1 MPKNNNLNAVQLP
14 MDIRFDV
21 EPETEFKVLE
31 DSLQVTLVDAPT
43 EEQLLSYIP
52 QYVNATWAENA
63 FEYKDYTDE
72 HKKMSVVKMLKGK
85 TLPSALET
93 IRFTFMITGITLQEV
108 THILRH
114 RQGSFS
120 AVCTGDRFMHFDD
133 VIMPESIANSPE
145 FAERYKQLAIESKK
159 LYADMI
165 DTKEISLMDAR
176 YALPKSTNQTYYMSM
191 NYKDL
196 VGFIKQRIDQ
206 AIQPASDNI
215 MAYQMWNAVCKQLP
229 IVSLA
234 EVVDYEMPSWF
245 FINTA
250 RSGNSTNLYL
260 PAPHNDKFEWNEDDF
275 IYKKQRY
282 ELSGTNG
289 KPSTF
294 SNKLNSYI
302 KELNEIKAEY
312 EKNNPDVADMFEQVK
327 NM

>member
-1 MPKNNNLNAVQLP
+1 MKNNSLEPVKLP
-14 MDIRFDV
+14 MEIRFGV
-21 EPETEFKVLE
+21 EPKTEFKTLE
-31 DSLQVTLVDAPT
+31 DSIQITLVDAPT

-52 QYVNATWAENA
+52 QYVNATWAENP
-63 FEYKDYTDE
+63 FEYKEYSEE
-72 HKKMSVVKMLKGK
+72 HKMMSIVKMLSGK

-133 VIMPESIANSPE
+133 VIMPEAIANSPE

-165 DTKEISLMDAR
+165 DSKEISLMDAR

-229 IVSLA
+229 ILA
-234 EVVDYEMPSWF
+234 AANVIDYDMPSWF

-260 PAPHNDKFEWNEDDF
+260 PAPHNDKFEWHEDDF
-275 IYKKQRY
+275 IYKKQRH
-282 ELSGTNG
+282 ELSGTSG

-294 SNKLNSYI
+294 NDKLEFYKNELKEIKEKYESDNPQVKEMFDYI
-302 KELNEIKAEY
+302 KSL
-312 EKNNPDVADMFEQVK
+312 
-327 NM
+327 